1 MALMVVLFGGA
12 ILLELLVALFS
23 GVRWLR
29 RSLAISAVI
38 AGGLVA
44 GALVAMR
51 PNVFSV
57 LLAILSLYRLLNMMR
72 VVEERMHA
80 QYLRHATRTT
90 SFSLIGMQLV
100 TVATWWGWH
109 TWHTTGHVTWAV
121 VAALQAVI
129 ALLLLVSA
137 ARNLKK
143 TAWPKTDK
151 HFSDKELPT
160 VTVAIPARNETEDLQ
175 QCLQTVIASDYP
187 KLEVI
192 VLDDCSQTKRT
203 PEIIKQFAHDG
214 VRFVQGDVPSDTW
227 LPKNQAYDRLVKE
240 ASGEYILFAGVDT
253 RFAPHSVRRLVATL
267 LARKKQMISVLPER
281 QKSAYGQ
288 FSLIQAMRQW
298 WELAPPRRLFNRPP
312 VLSSCWLIQR
322 QALHD
327 AGSFVAVARSIVP
340 EAHFAKAL
348 VQTDGYSFLRAGLG
362 LGIESNKTT
371 RDQRNTATRMRYPQL
386 HRRPEQVALVSL
398 AELFVLLGPFVL
410 ALGGFWLPIG
420 PLAQVLAAAASVLLV
435 ITYELIV
442 RSTKVNSF
450 WLGLAGQPL
459 AALTDI
465 GLLHYSMWKYEF
477 SIVEWKGRNICIPA
491 MHVVPHL
498 PKV

>member
-1 MALMVVLFGGA
+1 MASLFGGA

-29 RSLAISAVI
+29 RVLAVSALAV
-38 AGGLVA
+38 GGLVA

-51 PNVFSV
+51 PNVFSA
-57 LLAILSLYRLLNMMR
+57 LLVILSLYRLLNMMR
-72 VVEERMHA
+72 VVQERMHT
-80 QYLRHATRTT
+80 QYLRRATRTT
-90 SFSLIGMQLV
+90 SFTLIGMQLV
-100 TVATWWGWH
+100 TLVAWWGWE
-109 TWHTTGHVTWAV
+109 TWHTTGRVTWTAV
-121 VAALQAVI
+121 TAVQLAT
-129 ALLLLVSA
+129 ALLLLVSTL
-137 ARNLKK
+137 RNLKK
-143 TAWPKTDK
+143 TAWPASDR
-151 HFSDKELPT
+151 HYSDKELPT

-175 QCLQTVIASDYP
+175 ACLESVIASDYP

-192 VLDDCSQTKRT
+192 VLDDCSQIKRT

-214 VRFVQGDVPSDTW
+214 VRFVQGEVPSDTW
-227 LPKNQAYDRLVKE
+227 LPKNQAYDRLAKE
-240 ASGEYILFAGVDT
+240 ASGEYILFAGVDI
-253 RFAPHSVRRLVATL
+253 RFAPPSVRRLMATL
-267 LARKKQMISVLPER
+267 LARKKQMIGVLPER
-281 QKSAYGQ
+281 QKSAYAQ

-312 VLSSCWLIQR
+312 VLSSCWIIKHE
-322 QALHD
+322 ALKK
-327 AGSFVAVARSIVP
+327 AGGFVAVARSIVP
-340 EAHFAKAL
+340 EAHFARTL
-348 VQTDGYSFLRAGLG
+348 TPTDGYSFLRAGTG

-386 HRRPEQVALVSL
+386 HRRPEQVILVSL
-398 AELFVLLGPFVL
+398 AEMFALLGPFVL
-410 ALGGFWLPIG
+410 AIGGFWLPIG
-420 PLAQVLAAAASVLLV
+420 ALPQILAVAASVLLV
-435 ITYELIV
+435 IAYELIV
-442 RSTKVNSF
+442 RSTKVNTW
-450 WLGLAGQPL
+450 WLGIFGQPL